1 MKQSDIIGNEQLNL
15 IRSQLLVLKEK
26 NAVASNYADTT
37 TTELITFFTS
47 QKESLK
53 GKTNEWNQTLM
64 SYGDEY
70 AKIVNEMQTQ
80 MKSRWDEFV
89 QQMDKLFDSSEIS
102 TSLNYLKKLQPISEG
117 IEAIKS
123 KLAGASTLEK
133 KLNDISIEVANVN
146 EAVNSIPAPPT
157 QLSPSN
163 GINAPTVN
171 TSSIQQSI
179 QGLEKRMDIVFQMN
193 QRIEK
198 IIQSIERINLPQNT
212 PISSTS
218 DKLKYQQELTEARN
232 KITQLQKEL
241 NTIRQSSGATD
252 YISVIEDLKKQ
263 LERKEEELQK
273 QLERPWYKRIF
284 RK

>member
-1 MKQSDIIGNEQLNL
+1 
-15 IRSQLLVLKEK
+15 
-26 NAVASNYADTT
+26 
-37 TTELITFFTS
+37 
-47 QKESLK
+47 
-53 GKTNEWNQTLM
+53 
-64 SYGDEY
+64 
-70 AKIVNEMQTQ
+70 
-80 MKSRWDEFV
+80 
-89 QQMDKLFDSSEIS
+89 
-102 TSLNYLKKLQPISEG
+102 
-117 IEAIKS
+117 
-123 KLAGASTLEK
+123 
-133 KLNDISIEVANVN
+133 
-146 EAVNSIPAPPT
+146 
-157 QLSPSN
+157 
-163 GINAPTVN
+163 
-171 TSSIQQSI
+171 
-179 QGLEKRMDIVFQMN
+179 MDIVFQMN